1 MAKPTGF
8 SVPPSEK
15 LSSSDI
21 SGLMNISSSSAQ
33 STNLS
38 MEEKKL
44 KSHEGK
50 AVVMSAQAASSAGPI
65 VMVTERNVQ
74 LHTAN
79 QKPVGTSHGGSVVSS
94 AERSRRYEKARAAFE
109 MAEARVAMLQ
119 AAEEMAA
126 GSQTGSVGRRLD
138 DVRSDTGSSG
148 PSPPIRETAK
158 ENLLRAFSPRR
169 LLRQF
174 PHTPT
179 IYDIVSEKR
188 EVHIIDEIG
197 IPSTPIVI
205 SATAGSPPSGSVVSA
220 TAGSIPV
227 GGMRPMSVV
236 SATAGSLIPRD
247 VMSATA
253 ASSRSTP
260 KHDRHGN
267 LVSAPAAQSPL
278 GSVVSATAAPDQV
291 VKIGFDASVDLV
303 PSASHRV
310 AAFPHFKGEVIA
322 NKYMDYL
329 VPEKDKTMP
338 KHPTDG
344 FESPREMGHGLEPT
358 PPLDGVNSA
367 TAGSSL
373 PLVV

>member
-1 MAKPTGF
+1 
-8 SVPPSEK
+8 
-15 LSSSDI
+15 
-21 SGLMNISSSSAQ
+21 
-33 STNLS
+33 

-126 GSQTGSVGRRLD
+126 GSQTGSVGRRLE
-138 DVRSDTGSSG
+138 DVQSDTGSSG
-148 PSPPIRETAK
+148 PSPPILQTTK
-158 ENLLRAFSPRR
+158 ENPFEGIFSSSSTPTI
-169 LLRQF
+169 L
-174 PHTPT
+174 PTPT
-179 IYDIVSEKR
+179 IYDMFSEKKD
-188 EVHIIDEIG
+188 VHIIDEIG

-205 SATAGSPPSGSVVSA
+205 SATAGSPPSGSVISA
-220 TAGSIPV
+220 TAGSLLV

-236 SATAGSLIPRD
+236 SATAGSLPPRD

-253 ASSRSTP
+253 ASSRSAP

-267 LVSAPAAQSPL
+267 LVSA
-278 GSVVSATAAPDQV
+278 TAAV
-291 VKIGFDASVDLV
+291 
-303 PSASHRV
+303 
-310 AAFPHFKGEVIA
+310 
-322 NKYMDYL
+322 
-329 VPEKDKTMP
+329 
-338 KHPTDG
+338 
-344 FESPREMGHGLEPT
+344 SPRVRCVGDSCTRPDDQNRFRRACRYSPISVKSG
-358 PPLDGVNSA
+358 GKF
-367 TAGSSL
+367 SL
-373 PLVV
+373 L